1 MKRWHWIVALLLAMT
16 TPMAAQAGS
25 KSKRERALAE
35 MKKHIEANVP
45 DKSDFDAFLRRDLIK
60 YFNETTGK
68 RLNVDYELLR
78 EKPFQ
83 AGKRYPSAYPR
94 FYLWIKLYENNT
106 LVNKGAAKV
115 AAIEKKRFKVTTFA
129 DKKEIEQKGCEAL
142 GFFPILLCMKIMD
155 EKMKE

>member
-1 MKRWHWIVALLLAMT
+1 MKRWYWIIALLVMT
-16 TPMAAQAGS
+16 TPMAAQSGS
-25 KSKRERALAE
+25 RSKRERALAE

-45 DKSDFDAFLRRDLIK
+45 DKSNFEAFLRRDLIK

-68 RLNVDYELLR
+68 NLRVDYELLQ

-83 AGKRYPSAYPR
+83 TGKRYPSAYPR

-115 AAIEKKRFKVTTFA
+115 AAIEKKRFKVITFA
-129 DKKEIEQKGCEAL
+129 DKKKIERKGYDAL
-142 GFFPILLCMKIMD
+142 GFFPILLSTKVID

>member
-1 MKRWHWIVALLLAMT
+1 MNRRYWIVTLLLVIAI
-16 TPMAAQAGS
+16 PMMAQAGS
-25 KSKRERALAE
+25 KSKRERILAE
-35 MKKHIEANVP
+35 KKKHIEANVP
-45 DKSDFDAFLRRDLIK
+45 EKTDFDAFLRRDLIK

-68 RLNVDYELLR
+68 KLKVDYELLK

-83 AGKRYPSAYPR
+83 TGKKYPSAYPR

-115 AAIEKKRFKVTTFA
+115 AAIEKNRFEVISFA
-129 DKKEIEQKGCEAL
+129 DIKEIEKDDNSAL
-142 GFFPILLCMKIMD
+142 TLYPVLVTTKILE